1 MMPDYSDIKK
11 DMVAVRYRTEQN
23 QTRETGIAACK
34 FAGLNG
40 LAVECYAGSGGLTD
54 VYKRS
59 FNEVI
64 NNDLNPE
71 SVAIHNY
78 KAIDFIKQIVA
89 KLDKKIDMIDFDCY
103 GCPAFEIQEFFK
115 DAKRHAPFVL
125 ALSDGFGMN
134 LKYSKKEPPI
144 RSRYLIEGPLDTNRI
159 WDRHADLIDNL
170 LTTLSNQN
178 NLISTK
184 LCSIQTKSKNYIL
197 AAYVIQDKEKLNG

>member
-11 DMVAVRYRTEQN
+11 DMVAVRYRAEQN
-23 QTRETGIAACK
+23 ATRLTGIAACQ

-40 LAVECYAGSGGLTD
+40 LAVECYAGSGGLTE
-54 VYKRS
+54 VYKQH
-59 FNEVI
+59 FKEVI

-103 GCPAFEIQEFFK
+103 GSPAFEIQEFFK

-134 LKYSKKEPPI
+134 LKYSKKEIPI
-144 RSRYLIEGPLDTNRI
+144 RSRYLIEGELNTSKI
-159 WDRHADLIDNL
+159 WERHDQLIDNL
-170 LTTLSNQN
+170 ISALSKSNGLQ
-178 NLISTK
+178 SSR
-184 LCSIQTKSKNYIL
+184 LCSVQTKSKNYVL
-197 AAYVIQDKEKLNG
+197 AAYVIK